1 MQETDPAPEAA
12 PAPAPEAAP
21 APETAPAPEAAPA
34 PETAPAPAAD
44 IPEARTAEA
53 RTPDAGSRPV
63 PRSRV
68 GRGLFEPYALAVE
81 MADRVSERRGA
92 ANKFFLSVQTTLLAA
107 VGLADTTLDH
117 VAWYSALTAALTG
130 CAISV
135 VWWLQLRSYRM
146 LNAAKFRVINR
157 LEERLPARIFTDE
170 WEILKR
176 VGDPGS
182 RRLGYV
188 ELGTTERLIP
198 WLLAGLHVLLLLG
211 RLLG

>member
-1 MQETDPAPEAA
+1 MEETEPAPAVAPASAVA
-12 PAPAPEAAP
+12 PAPASVPAAP
-21 APETAPAPEAAPA
+21 V
-34 PETAPAPAAD
+34 PAPAAE
-44 IPEARTAEA
+44 IPEA
-53 RTPDAGSRPV
+53 RTPDAGRQRPV
-63 PRSRV
+63 PRRRFSNE
-68 GRGLFEPYALAVE
+68 LFEPYALAVE

-130 CAISV
+130 CAISA

-146 LNAAKFRVINR
+146 LNAAKFTVINR
-157 LEERLPARIFTDE
+157 LEQRLPARIFMDE
-170 WEILKR
+170 WEILKH
-176 VGDPGS
+176 VGEDGS
-182 RRLGYV
+182 HRLGYV

-198 WLLAGLHVLLLLG
+198 WVLAGLHLLLLLG